1 MARDDKELSEF
12 ARWLTRRMGV
22 LGLKNADV
30 ARATSVTGPAVSL
43 WRTGVNVPDNDRIDD
58 LADVLQVTPET
69 ILIKLGRMKPREGI
83 TKEWEDI
90 ITRFQDAGP
99 EAERLL
105 FALGDALLLAL
116 HRNRTQ
122 TEIQLSLDPV
132 FHGENLE
139 AMRNIHELEDEERLL
154 FYNQVRLPTNKSIQL
169 MVTIAG
175 SEGPNRYVVVA
186 ESSQDELPD
195 MTANLKVGSAT
206 YQTQSDGKYFVF
218 DEIILDDTVRNI
230 TLTLER

>member
-1 MARDDKELSEF
+1 MARNDKELSEF

-105 FALGDALLLAL
+105 FAIGDALLLAL
-116 HRNRTQ
+116 NQNRTQ
-122 TEIQLSLDPV
+122 TELVLSLDPIFRPQEV
-132 FHGENLE
+132 E
-139 AMRNIHELEDEERLL
+139 AMRGIHDLEPNESLL
-154 FYNQVRLPTNKSIQL
+154 LYDRVRMPNNQHVRMIVTASPTDGVNRFILAAETNNEDLP
-169 MVTIAG
+169 
-175 SEGPNRYVVVA
+175 EF
-186 ESSQDELPD
+186 
-195 MTANLKVGSAT
+195 TAKLKVGGAT
-206 YQTQSDGKYFVF
+206 YETSNDTGHFIF
-218 DEIILDDTVRNI
+218 DEVILDETIGQI
-230 TLTLER
+230 TLTFER